1 MVARSSFCRA
11 VSWHL
16 FAGYA
21 RRIRDAGTTVW
32 RKFSRI
38 CGGGAG
44 FFASR
49 NTLSNRAGKDKVRS
63 KFVSEVSRVSSSS
76 GPNARVGIPGVQDL
90 LSDMKL
96 QTQNHLDGNPT
107 RIIALV
113 FAALL
118 FWQPALLSAQSA
130 KKPAATASTSK
141 SNVARVHPFEPTE
154 ELVYVAEFSRALLKK
169 VDVADFHFTASKQP
183 SQPSLQKVSTG
194 RGQDKGGDPYLL
206 KFTGDV
212 SSKGF
217 FAKLFNLRFR
227 EQIESIVDPA
237 SFTVRKTKRVDEQGK
252 RARVSETIYGDGKV
266 TWVERDPN
274 DPSRPP
280 REAVATFAGQVQ
292 DVLSAIY
299 YLRTQSLEVGKS
311 FEVTVSDSGVVYQV
325 PVQVV
330 EKKRRKT
337 VLGRV
342 EAFRVEPEV
351 FGSDRMISGEGG
363 FTIWITNDNRRVPVS
378 ARIKMKYGTFDI
390 TLRKVIRNPP
400 QESLASIK
408 DN

>member
-1 MVARSSFCRA
+1 
-11 VSWHL
+11 
-16 FAGYA
+16 
-21 RRIRDAGTTVW
+21 
-32 RKFSRI
+32 
-38 CGGGAG
+38 
-44 FFASR
+44 
-49 NTLSNRAGKDKVRS
+49 
-63 KFVSEVSRVSSSS
+63 
-76 GPNARVGIPGVQDL
+76 
-90 LSDMKL
+90 MKL
-96 QTQNHLDGNPT
+96 RNQNHLDGNPT

-113 FAALL
+113 FATLL
-118 FWQPALLSAQSA
+118 FCQPALLSAQSA

-141 SNVARVHPFEPTE
+141 SSLARVHPFEPTE

-169 VDVADFHFTASKQP
+169 VDVADFRFTASKQP
-183 SQPSLQKVSTG
+183 SQPSLQKVSTE
-194 RGQDKGGDPYLL
+194 RGHKDGDAYLL

-252 RARVSETIYGDGKV
+252 RARVSETTYGDGKV

-299 YLRTQSLEVGKS
+299 YVRTQPLEVGKS
-311 FEVTVSDSGVVYQV
+311 FEVTISDSGVVYQV
-325 PVQVV
+325 PVQVI
-330 EKKRRKT
+330 EKKRKKT

-351 FGSDRMISGEGG
+351 FGPDRMISGEGQ